1 MEIQHSRGDA
11 VRFMVRRW
19 ARDPF
24 AFLLIALLIA
34 AAGALPGSL
43 PPPAAHTVDPAGPG
57 GGGPGTVRAWATL
70 GAAFLGAEL
79 LVFLLQNLLT
89 FRLAHLKSDVLQ
101 EVLEVAGR
109 ASDQWHVSTMQGTT
123 MRRAMDGADAV
134 EFFTRLAFSTL
145 LPILASIVGILVFAA
160 FRWPFLAAF
169 GAVATCL
176 FWWIGIYLHDRF
188 IEPVH
193 TRLGMQTSQLGGA
206 LADSMTGAATVRS
219 FAREESELARVGEVA
234 VGWRATMITELKRW
248 GLLTLAQSFT
258 LFLYLVIAI
267 GYMFAKWQSGKA
279 TAGDAM
285 LGVTS
290 YLLITGLLAGSMML
304 MFHLQGTTV
313 RIRPLLDLL
322 SAEGG
327 IAERPDALALDR
339 VGALPVSFEEVSFAY
354 PGGER
359 VIEDIALEIAAGEK
373 VALIGATGS
382 GKSTLVKLIQR
393 LYDPGTGIVKVGG
406 HDVRNLQIESLR
418 RAVGIVPQ
426 DPVMFH
432 RSVMEN
438 IAYGRPEATLEEVRA
453 AAAMARADEF
463 IMRMPE
469 GYQSLVGE
477 RGVKLSGGERQRIA
491 IARAFLA
498 DPPILVL
505 DEATS
510 SLDAITEKL
519 IQEAVEQL
527 LAQRTAIVI
536 AHRLSTIRNVD
547 RILVLDRGR
556 ILEQGSH
563 QDLIEH
569 SGKYAQ
575 LLQAQQMDG

>member
-1 MEIQHSRGDA
+1 MIRFLFRRWLQSKGKVALLLALLGAGVLLDLLGPLNTGHLVSRMTEPGENGQVFAAAIILLATFGFLLVQKALVARVNAEVATNCVSDFTLDGFTSTQRLDEGIQATRGSA
-11 VRFMVRRW
+11 VLIKSVRRGAW
-19 ARDPF
+19 SCQQLCSIIF
-24 AFLLIALLIA
+24 AN
-34 AAGALPGSL
+34 ALPQ
-43 PPPAAHTVDPAGPG
+43 
-57 GGGPGTVRAWATL
+57 
-70 GAAFLGAEL
+70 L
-79 LVFLLQNLLT
+79 LV
-89 FRLAHLKSDVLQ
+89 VLC
-101 EVLEVAGR
+101 LVAI
-109 ASDQWHVSTMQGTT
+109 
-123 MRRAMDGADAV
+123 
-134 EFFTRLAFSTL
+134 F
-145 LPILASIVGILVFAA
+145 A
-160 FRWPFLAAF
+160 FRWPLAGLLGMIVAVAFVLIGVFGAKLFVTPRNLKVAEGQDRIAFAMSDYLTNIATVRAFGNEALEQARISGTLAGWRTRAISANRASAALSGIQGFLLGALLIVLTGAALLAGGEQLMGAEIAF
-169 GAVATCL
+169 GAAAFVSLTSLLRAM
-176 FWWIGIYLHDRF
+176 IGHI
-188 IEPVH
+188 
-193 TRLGMQTSQLGGA
+193 QN
-206 LADSMTGAATVRS
+206 
-219 FAREESELARVGEVA
+219 
-234 VGWRATMITELKRW
+234 MITHSAHARDM
-248 GLLTLAQSFT
+248 
-258 LFLYLVIAI
+258 V
-267 GYMFAKWQSGKA
+267 
-279 TAGDAM
+279 
-285 LGVTS
+285 
-290 YLLITGLLAGSMML
+290 
-304 MFHLQGTTV
+304 
-313 RIRPLLDLL
+313 DLL
-322 SAEGG
+322 SMEATVK
-327 IAERPDALALDR
+327 ERPDALALDR